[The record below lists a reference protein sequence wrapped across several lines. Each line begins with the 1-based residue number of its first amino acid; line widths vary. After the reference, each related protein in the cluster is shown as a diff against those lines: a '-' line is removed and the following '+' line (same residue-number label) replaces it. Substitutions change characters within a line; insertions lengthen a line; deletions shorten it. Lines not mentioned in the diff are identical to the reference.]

1 MTKIISQK
9 PTQLIFALTAGITTI
24 FSCSLSAEEDPLKLA
39 DVVVT
44 ATKTGEV
51 SLQEVPAS
59 ITVINEEQMQES
71 GVNNIE
77 DLTQQTPGLSVSRNG
92 QAARIYI
99 RGVGTNLDFIGA
111 DPSVTVHVD
120 GVYQSRTTTALDDF
134 LEVERVEVLRGPQGT
149 LYGRNSTGGTIN
161 VISKLPEAERKSK
174 VKVELGSDELR
185 RFSAS
190 ASGGLGNENLMG
202 GIAIMKTDHDPYV
215 DNINPVG
222 IDGLMD
228 EDSLTSKGTL
238 RYLAGAKG
246 EVVLRADYTDI
257 DRATG
262 AYKSTGLDTD
272 GNPALLA
279 AGVNVPSDPF
289 EMDISY
295 ANPFLEQTNWGT
307 SAELIWQL
315 SQAWSV
321 TSLTGYRD
329 LDLHTIEDTDG
340 SNLDVLVTDLSEEQ
354 DQLSEELR
362 FNYESGQ
369 LELVAGLY
377 YLGEGHTS
385 KGIIN
390 VNGAGVKNNL
400 NTSNDTTA
408 YAAFGQGTYGVT
420 DKLNATLGL
429 RYSYEE
435 KEFRNDQAITINANG
450 AVASSFIVDEKTDWD
465 AWSPKAALDYT
476 FDNGPMVYGSVSRG
490 FKSGGFNFTSDDAE
504 YDPEF
509 VWSYET
515 GVKQDWF
522 QNTLRTNLVLFY
534 YDYTDLQVSDF
545 TQPGVLSI
553 SNAADAEIKGVE
565 LETRWM
571 PHYDWML
578 ELNYAFLDATYKDYL
593 APIGVGIP
601 PVDVSGNNL
610 NAAPEHKV
618 NAAVQ
623 YFQNISKGTISYRV
637 EYFWQDKVYFTAFN
651 KDVSSQDAYGLWNA
665 RINFRSLDESWEL
678 QFYGENLADKDY
690 STSSREFPA
699 ATTGVTRDINPPLTF
714 GAKLTYNFM

>member
-1 MTKIISQK
+1 MISVTPK
-9 PTQLIFALTAGITTI
+9 RSTQLTLALTASIT
-24 FSCSLSAEEDPLKLA
+24 SSLPCSVFAEEAPVKLD
-39 DVVVT
+39 DVLVT
-44 ATKTGEV
+44 ATKSGEV

-92 QAARIYI
+92 QAARIYM

-134 LEVERVEVLRGPQGT
+134 LDVERVEVLRGPQGT

-161 VISKLPEAERKSK
+161 VISKLPESDPKSK

-222 IDGLMD
+222 VDGLMD
-228 EDSLTSKGTL
+228 DDSLTSKGTL
-238 RYLAGAKG
+238 RYLAGANG
-246 EVVLRADYTDI
+246 EILLRADYTDI
-257 DRATG
+257 DRSTG
-262 AYKSTGLDTD
+262 AYKSTGLSTD
-272 GNPALLA
+272 GTPAPLGPL
-279 AGVNVPSDPF
+279 VNVPSDPF

-295 ANPFLEQTNWGT
+295 ESPFLKQTNWGT
-307 SAELIWQL
+307 SGEIIWQL
-315 SQAWSV
+315 SPSWSI
-321 TSLTGYRD
+321 TSLTAYRE

-354 DQLSEELR
+354 DQFSEELR
-362 FNYESGQ
+362 FNYELGR
-369 LELVAGLY
+369 LKLVTGLY

-385 KGIIN
+385 NGIIN
-390 VNGAGVKNNL
+390 INGAGLKNNL
-400 NTSNDTTA
+400 NTRNDTTA
-408 YAAFGQGTYGVT
+408 YAVFGQGTYGLT
-420 DKLNATLGL
+420 DQLNATLGL

-435 KEFRNDQAITINANG
+435 KEFRNDQAITVNATG
-450 AVASSFIVDEKTDWD
+450 GIASSFIVDETTDWD

-476 FDNGPMVYGSVSRG
+476 LDNGAMVYGSVSKG
-490 FKSGGFNFTSDDAE
+490 FKSGGFNFTSGDAE

-515 GVKQDWF
+515 GIKQDWF

-545 TQPGVLSI
+545 TRPGVLSI
-553 SNAADAEIKGVE
+553 SNAADAEIKGIE

-578 ELNYAFLDATYKDYL
+578 EFNYAYLDARYKEYL
-593 APIGVGIP
+593 APVGAAP
-601 PVDVSGNNL
+601 AVDVSDNKL

-623 YFQNISKGTISYRV
+623 YFQNVSKGTISYRV

-651 KDVSSQDAYGLWNA
+651 KDVSAQDAYGIWNA
-665 RINFRSLDESWEL
+665 RVNFRSLDESWEL

-699 ATTGVTRDINPPLTF
+699 TTTGVTRDINPPLTF